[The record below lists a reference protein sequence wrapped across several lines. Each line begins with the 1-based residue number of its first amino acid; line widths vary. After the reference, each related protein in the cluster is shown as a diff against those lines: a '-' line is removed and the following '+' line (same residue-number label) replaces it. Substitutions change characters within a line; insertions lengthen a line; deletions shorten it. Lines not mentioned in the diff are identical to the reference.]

1 MFNTAQEGVAHSIH
15 RDKVRLSP
23 GTKIELDFW
32 RAVTV
37 LLIASSH
44 FIGVSI
50 DTLRT
55 HPKFERYWAT
65 DASSVIE
72 FGGWISLTEDSPR
85 LANISSQWTKL
96 ELQAF
101 AKLKISINTLEFF
114 AAIYCLLVWSCTLEG
129 TSASIRD
136 KALRGRCDN
145 KAAISYLS
153 KMRARSP
160 AASNLSCLFSLM
172 ATVFGWHT
180 VADYIT
186 SADNFIADNH
196 SRNTSGDFST
206 IYIDFSPFFASAPDQ
221 VLSHQAV
228 DDPPVDCHTSRHSLI
243 EGLCRELLRDCV
255 LAPSSM
261 PSLTIVGRLTD
272 LLSVAGSASV
282 AVSNTTANA

>member
-1 MFNTAQEGVAHSIH
+1 
-15 RDKVRLSP
+15 
-23 GTKIELDFW
+23 
-32 RAVTV
+32 
-37 LLIASSH
+37 
-44 FIGVSI
+44 
-50 DTLRT
+50 
-55 HPKFERYWAT
+55 
-65 DASSVIE
+65 
-72 FGGWISLTEDSPR
+72 
-85 LANISSQWTKL
+85 
-96 ELQAF
+96 
-101 AKLKISINTLEFF
+101 
-114 AAIYCLLVWSCTLEG
+114 
-129 TSASIRD
+129 
-136 KALRGRCDN
+136 
-145 KAAISYLS
+145 
-153 KMRARSP
+153 
-160 AASNLSCLFSLM
+160 M

>member
-37 LLIASSH
+37 LLIASSR

-101 AKLKISINTLEFF
+101 AKLKIRSI
-114 AAIYCLLVWSCTLEG
+114 
-129 TSASIRD
+129 
-136 KALRGRCDN
+136 
-145 KAAISYLS
+145 
-153 KMRARSP
+153 P
-160 AASNLSCLFSLM
+160 SNSSLQY
-172 ATVFGWHT
+172 TVF
-180 VADYIT
+180 
-186 SADNFIADNH
+186 
-196 SRNTSGDFST
+196 
-206 IYIDFSPFFASAPDQ
+206 
-221 VLSHQAV
+221 
-228 DDPPVDCHTSRHSLI
+228 
-243 EGLCRELLRDCV
+243 
-255 LAPSSM
+255 
-261 PSLTIVGRLTD
+261 
-272 LLSVAGSASV
+272 
-282 AVSNTTANA
+282 